1 MKRLVKAVAEASGGN
16 KLWRSDAGIELIAAQ
31 AVAGV
36 NQREAQIRLQAV
48 VRQANIHLISG
59 KKLPRSFQLRPIGQ
73 RALQTCRDVDGQEF
87 GAGLR
92 RIRQFE
98 IESVLRRI
106 EVGPDAAAVLAV
118 GLLPCV

>member
-48 VRQANIHLISG
+48 VRPANIHLIRG
-59 KKLPRSFQLRPIGQ
+59 KKLPRSFQLRTIGQ
-73 RALQTCRDVDGQEF
+73 RALESCRDVGGQAF
-87 GAGLR
+87 GGGVR
-92 RIRQFE
+92 RTRQLQL
-98 IESVLRRI
+98 ESAQR
-106 EVGPDAAAVLAV
+106 GNTGGTDLAPEL
-118 GLLPCV
+118 GNRL